1 MSWPKDHKQAT
12 RQRIVEAAAA
22 AFRQRGIADVGVAE
36 IMRRAGLTHGGFYAH
51 FDSKEDLLAAALNH
65 AATQV
70 TSMLETAVKNRA
82 GPDQLLNAAL
92 AYLSPPHLAHPE
104 RGCPVAAIGPEL
116 ARSSKKVQQKLAAAI
131 RTRLKKLFDMISS
144 RVPLEKRKQRAAGAL
159 ACMVGGLVLA
169 RGLKESEA
177 FELLNDCHAFL
188 REALANSDGEAATM
202 NATAETQSRSSA

>member
-1 MSWPKDHKQAT
+1 MPTAMSWPKDHKQAT

-36 IMRRAGLTHGGFYAH
+36 IMRRAGLTHGGVYAP
-51 FDSKEDLLAAALNH
+51 FDSQEDLLAAALNH

-70 TSMLETAVKNRA
+70 TRMLEMAVKNRA

-104 RGCPVAAIGPEL
+104 RGCPVAALGPEL
-116 ARSSKKVQQKLAAAI
+116 ARSSKKVQQKLATAI

-144 RVPLEKRKQRAAGAL
+144 GVPLEKRRQRAAGAV

-177 FELLNDCHAFL
+177 LELLNDCHAFL
-188 REALANSDGEAATM
+188 RDAL
-202 NATAETQSRSSA
+202 ATAETQSRSSA